1 MVPKSSKVTQSPLNS
16 ACVDLCCGGL
26 PAMVL
31 KPWML
36 GFVVGD
42 GLLLV
47 TVVCL
52 RCFGQISV
60 AGVPNSSACWVSISG
75 SGGGSPFFVGPEALT
90 HLTLRLFVQHVSHLS
105 ALCLPTLSHLSP
117 GRLPLVSHAS
127 ASCLQPCLPPFSRL
141 SPLVSYSLPVV
152 PTCLVLVSLISR
164 SHLSPTCFPLGSQLS
179 PPCLPLVCVPL
190 VHHLSPDCFPRVS
203 HLCASEIWTPDCC
216 WVAKLG

>member
-1 MVPKSSKVTQSPLNS
+1 MVPKSSKVIQSPLNS
-16 ACVDLCCGGL
+16 VCVDLCCGGL

-75 SGGGSPFFVGPEALT
+75 SGGGSPFFVGPDPFDSQTFCPA
-90 HLTLRLFVQHVSHLS
+90 
-105 ALCLPTLSHLSP
+105 CLPLVRPLPPNSLPLVSP

-127 ASCLQPCLPPFSRL
+127 SSCLQPCLPPFSRL
-141 SPLVSYSLPVV
+141 SPLVSYSLPFV
-152 PTCLVLVSLISR
+152 PTCLVLVSLVSR

-190 VHHLSPDCFPRVS
+190 VHHLSPDCFPCVS